1 MLIDTILFLFLFLSL
16 DAQFF
21 DILDHIGRQGFNFV
35 VLHYGSAIT
44 QTNPSTLLDWILTF
58 ADIAGVAAIG
68 LVVAVVYFQSRQ
80 RKFAGLMEIFKLLN
94 GKEQRE
100 ARAMLF
106 EAYRKYKETDNDSIF
121 DDEFYKEY
129 VNRTI
134 SDFNEVGALVKAGLV
149 STNLFLDVYWN
160 ITLRSWNASR
170 VIIKKRRITRN
181 YDEYMINFEVL
192 ANDAEKYRKKR
203 FPIASVEPF

>member
-1 MLIDTILFLFLFLSL
+1 MDNSHSFLTLIV
-16 DAQFF
+16 QFSEIF
-21 DILDHIGRQGFNFV
+21 DITSKQG
-35 VLHYGSAIT
+35 LSSMALQYGSTIS
-44 QTNPSTLLDWILTF
+44 QTSPSSILDWILTF

-80 RKFAGLMEIFKLLN
+80 RKFAGLIEIFKLLN

-106 EAYRKYKETDNDSIF
+106 EAYRKYKETGDDSVF
-121 DDEFYKEY
+121 EDEFYKEY

-134 SDFNEVGALVKAGLV
+134 SDFNEVGALVKKGLV

-160 ITLRSWNASR
+160 ITLRSWTASR
-170 VIIKKRRITRN
+170 IIIQKRRISRN

-192 ANDAEKYRKKR
+192 ANDAEKYKNRR
-203 FPIASVEPF
+203 FPSASVEPF

>member
-1 MLIDTILFLFLFLSL
+1 MFQFTSIIDDT
-16 DAQFF
+16 
-21 DILDHIGRQGFNFV
+21 GKEGFSSYALEF
-35 VLHYGSAIT
+35 GSAVSQIT
-44 QTNPSTLLDWILTF
+44 PSSILDWILTI

-80 RKFAGLMEIFKLLN
+80 RKFAGLIEIFKLLN

-106 EAYRKYKETDNDSIF
+106 EAYRRYKETGDDSIF
-121 DDEFYKEY
+121 DDEYYKEF

-134 SDFNEVGALVKAGLV
+134 SDFNEVGALVKKGLV

-170 VIIKKRRITRN
+170 IIIKKRRISRN

-192 ANDAEKYRKKR
+192 ANDAEKYRNRR
-203 FPIASVEPF
+203 FPSASVEPF

>member
-1 MLIDTILFLFLFLSL
+1 MLTDVNLSFVSLIFLSL
-16 DAQFF
+16 GNLGVSSQYFSLIAFPYSTTIAQT
-21 DILDHIGRQGFNFV
+21 
-35 VLHYGSAIT
+35 S
-44 QTNPSTLLDWILTF
+44 PSSVLDWILTF

-80 RKFAGLMEIFKLLN
+80 RKFSGLIEIFKLLN

-106 EAYRKYKETDNDSIF
+106 DAYRKYRETGNDSIF

-134 SDFNEVGALVKAGLV
+134 SDFNEVGALVKRGLV

-170 VIIKKRRITRN
+170 IVILKRRISRN
-181 YDEYMINFEVL
+181 YDEYMINFEML
-192 ANDAEKYRKKR
+192 ARNAEKYKDRR
-203 FPIASVEPF
+203 FPTASVDPF

>member
-1 MLIDTILFLFLFLSL
+1 MLTDNNFSFLNLIVQFSDIFDVTGKQDISSMALQYGSTIS
-16 DAQFF
+16 QTSPSS
-21 DILDHIGRQGFNFV
+21 ILDWV
-35 VLHYGSAIT
+35 
-44 QTNPSTLLDWILTF
+44 LTF

-80 RKFAGLMEIFKLLN
+80 RKFAGLIEIFKLLN

-106 EAYRKYKETDNDSIF
+106 EAYRKYKETGDDSIF

-134 SDFNEVGALVKAGLV
+134 SDFNEVGALVKKGLV

-170 VIIKKRRITRN
+170 IIIQKRRVSRN

-192 ANDAEKYRKKR
+192 ATDAEKFKKR
-203 FPIASVEPF
+203 RFPSASAEPF

>member
-1 MLIDTILFLFLFLSL
+1 MLIDTIHLLLSL
-16 DAQFF
+16 IAPISDT
-21 DILDHIGRQGFNFV
+21 LDLTGMQGFSSV

-44 QTNPSTLLDWILTF
+44 QTNPSTPLDWILTF
-58 ADIAGVAAIG
+58 ADIAGVTAIG

-80 RKFAGLMEIFKLLN
+80 RKFAGLIEIFKLLN

-106 EAYRKYKETDNDSIF
+106 EAYRKYKEIRNDSIF

-129 VNRTI
+129 MNRTI
-134 SDFNEVGALVKAGLV
+134 SDFNEVGALVKAGFV
-149 STNLFLDVYWN
+149 SMNLFLDVYWN

-170 VIIKKRRITRN
+170 IIIQKGRISRN

-192 ANDAEKYRKKR
+192 ANDAEKYSKRR
-203 FPIASVEPF
+203 FPSASVEPF

>member
-1 MLIDTILFLFLFLSL
+1 MLTDVNLPFVGLIAQSSDISDFSKQYFDLIAFQYGSTIS
-16 DAQFF
+16 QTSPSS
-21 DILDHIGRQGFNFV
+21 ILDW
-35 VLHYGSAIT
+35 L
-44 QTNPSTLLDWILTF
+44 LTF
-58 ADIAGVAAIG
+58 ADIVG

-80 RKFAGLMEIFKLLN
+80 SKFSGLIELFKLLN

-106 EAYRKYKETDNDSIF
+106 QASRKYKETGNDSIF
-121 DDEFYKEY
+121 DDELYKEY

-134 SDFNEVGALVKAGLV
+134 SDFNEVGALVKKGLV

-170 VIIKKRRITRN
+170 IVILKRRISRN
-181 YDEYMINFEVL
+181 YDEYMINFEML
-192 ANDAEKYRKKR
+192 ARNVEKYKNRH
-203 FPIASVEPF
+203 FPTA

>member
-1 MLIDTILFLFLFLSL
+1 MLAGTTLPFVSL
-16 DAQFF
+16 ITQNL
-21 DILDHIGRQGFNFV
+21 DILDLTSKLGFSSMA
-35 VLHYGSAIT
+35 LQYGSVIS
-44 QTNPSTLLDWILTF
+44 QISTSSILDWILTF

-106 EAYRKYKETDNDSIF
+106 EAYRKYKETGNDSIF

-134 SDFNEVGALVKAGLV
+134 SDFNEVGALVKKGLV

-170 VIIKKRRITRN
+170 IIIQKRRTSRN
-181 YDEYMINFEVL
+181 YNEYMINFEVL
-192 ANDAEKYRKKR
+192 ANDAEKYKNRR
-203 FPIASVEPF
+203 FPSSSAEPF

>member
-1 MLIDTILFLFLFLSL
+1 MLAGTILPFVSL
-16 DAQFF
+16 ITQNL
-21 DILDHIGRQGFNFV
+21 DILDLTSKLGFSSTA
-35 VLHYGSAIT
+35 LQYGSVIS
-44 QTNPSTLLDWILTF
+44 QISPSSILDWILTF

-68 LVVAVVYFQSRQ
+68 LVVAVVYFQSRP
-80 RKFAGLMEIFKLLN
+80 RKFAGLIEIFKLLN

-106 EAYRKYKETDNDSIF
+106 EAYRKYKVTGNDSIF

-134 SDFNEVGALVKAGLV
+134 SDFNEVGALVKKGLV

-170 VIIKKRRITRN
+170 MIIQKRRTSRN
-181 YDEYMINFEVL
+181 YYEYMINFEVL
-192 ANDAEKYRKKR
+192 ASDAEKYKNKR
-203 FPIASVEPF
+203 FPSASVEPF

>member
-1 MLIDTILFLFLFLSL
+1 MLTDVNLPFVGLIAQSSDISDFSKQYFNLIAFQYGSTIS
-16 DAQFF
+16 QTSPSS
-21 DILDHIGRQGFNFV
+21 ILDW
-35 VLHYGSAIT
+35 L
-44 QTNPSTLLDWILTF
+44 LTF
-58 ADIAGVAAIG
+58 ADIVG

-80 RKFAGLMEIFKLLN
+80 RKFSGLIELFKLLN

-106 EAYRKYKETDNDSIF
+106 EAYRKYKETGNNSIF
-121 DDEFYKEY
+121 DDELYMEY

-134 SDFNEVGALVKAGLV
+134 SDFNEVGALVKKGLV

-170 VIIKKRRITRN
+170 IVILKRRISRN
-181 YDEYMINFEVL
+181 YDEYMINFEML
-192 ANDAEKYRKKR
+192 ARNVEKYKNRR
-203 FPIASVEPF
+203 FPTA

>member
-1 MLIDTILFLFLFLSL
+1 MLAGTILSFVSL
-16 DAQFF
+16 ITQIF
-21 DILDHIGRQGFNFV
+21 DILDLTSKLGFSSMA
-35 VLHYGSAIT
+35 LQYGSIIN
-44 QTNPSTLLDWILTF
+44 QISPSNILDWILTL

-80 RKFAGLMEIFKLLN
+80 RKFAGLIEIFKLLN

-106 EAYRKYKETDNDSIF
+106 EAYRKYKVTGNDSIF

-134 SDFNEVGALVKAGLV
+134 SDFNEVGALVKKGLV

-170 VIIKKRRITRN
+170 IIIQKRRTSRN
-181 YDEYMINFEVL
+181 YNEYMINFEVL
-192 ANDAEKYRKKR
+192 ANDAEKYKNKR
-203 FPIASVEPF
+203 FPSSSVEPF

>member
-1 MLIDTILFLFLFLSL
+1 MLSGTILPFVSL
-16 DAQFF
+16 ITQIF
-21 DILDHIGRQGFNFV
+21 DLLDLTSKLGFSSIA
-35 VLHYGSAIT
+35 LQYGSIISQISPASI
-44 QTNPSTLLDWILTF
+44 LDWILTF

-80 RKFAGLMEIFKLLN
+80 GKFVGLIEIFKLLN

-106 EAYRKYKETDNDSIF
+106 EAYRKYKETGNDSIF

-134 SDFNEVGALVKAGLV
+134 SDFNEVGALVKKGLV

-170 VIIKKRRITRN
+170 IIIQKRRTSRN
-181 YDEYMINFEVL
+181 YNEYMINFEVL
-192 ANDAEKYRKKR
+192 ANDAEKYKNKR
-203 FPIASVEPF
+203 FPSSSVEPF

>member
-1 MLIDTILFLFLFLSL
+1 MLASTILPFVSL
-16 DAQFF
+16 ITQNL
-21 DILDHIGRQGFNFV
+21 DILDLTNKLGFNSMA
-35 VLHYGSAIT
+35 LQYGSLIN
-44 QTNPSTLLDWILTF
+44 QINPSSILDWILTF

-80 RKFAGLMEIFKLLN
+80 RKFAGLIEIFKLLN

-106 EAYRKYKETDNDSIF
+106 EAYRKYKVTGNDSIF

-134 SDFNEVGALVKAGLV
+134 SDFNEVGALVKKGLV

-170 VIIKKRRITRN
+170 IIIQKRRTSRN
-181 YDEYMINFEVL
+181 YYEYMINFEVL
-192 ANDAEKYRKKR
+192 ASDAEKYKNKR
-203 FPIASVEPF
+203 FPSASVEPF